1 MRVFITGASGF
12 IGSAL
17 ARRLEQEGHHEVYG
31 LYRYVSDGRYDFYQL
46 EKHMICD
53 IRDRERVDECIRK
66 VKPDILYHL
75 AAMTA
80 VSYSFL
86 APIEVSES
94 IYMGTMNVVDACVKY
109 KVGHLVNAST
119 SEFYGHQEKFPIM
132 EDAIPAPL
140 SAYAVAKL
148 AAEEYIHYVDRTV
161 GIPYTI
167 IRAYNT
173 YNRSNVKKK
182 YFLIERAI
190 TQALEEG
197 RIHLYTPEPVRDLLD
212 RDSHVDA
219 YMRCLGNPNVI
230 GEAINIGTGKGWKVG
245 DAVELVAK
253 LVGKELGKEIPVSWD
268 MAPDRPFDIH
278 TLICSNEKAWRLLGW
293 KPLYT
298 LEEGLKIAIKEW
310 RDVLGI

>member
-1 MRVFITGASGF
+1 MKILVTGASGF

-17 ARRLEQEGHHEVYG
+17 AKRLEAQGHDVYG

-46 EKHMICD
+46 EKHRICD
-53 IRDRERVDECIRK
+53 IRDRERVDEVIG
-66 VKPDILYHL
+66 DILPNTVYHL

-80 VSYSFL
+80 VSYSFI

-94 IYMGTMNVVDACVKY
+94 IYLGTMNVVDACVKY
-109 KVGHLVNAST
+109 KVGHLVHAST
-119 SEFYGHQEKFPIM
+119 SEFYGKQEEFPITEEATPRPM
-132 EDAIPAPL
+132 SP
-140 SAYAVAKL
+140 YAVAKL
-148 AAEEYIHYVDRTV
+148 AAEEYIRYVDRTV

-167 IRAYNT
+167 LRPYNT
-173 YNRSNVKKK
+173 YNRSNVEKK

-219 YMRCLGNPNVI
+219 YIRCLGNPNAI
-230 GEAINIGTGKGWKVG
+230 GEAINIGTGIGWKVG

-253 LVGKELGKEIPVSWD
+253 LVGEELGKEIPVSWD
-268 MAPDRPFDIH
+268 MASDRPYDIH
-278 TLICSNEKAWRLLGW
+278 CLFCSNEKAWRLLGW

-310 RDVLGI
+310 KEVLGL

>member
-1 MRVFITGASGF
+1 MRILITGASGF
-12 IGSAL
+12 IGSSL
-17 ARRLEQEGHHEVYG
+17 AKRLEEEGHEVFG

-46 EKHMICD
+46 KKHRICD
-53 IRDRERVDECIRK
+53 IRDRERVDKVIRDI
-66 VKPDILYHL
+66 KPEVVYHL

-86 APIEVSES
+86 APVEVTES
-94 IYMGTMNVVDACVKY
+94 VYIGTMNVVDACVKY
-109 KVGHLVNAST
+109 KVSHLIQAST
-119 SEFYGHQEKFPIM
+119 SEFYGHQEKFPIT
-132 EDAIPAPL
+132 EEATPKPL
-140 SAYAVAKL
+140 SPYAVAKL
-148 AAEEYIHYVDRTV
+148 AAEEYTRYVDRAM

-167 IRAYNT
+167 LRPYNT

-197 RIHLYTPEPVRDLLD
+197 RIHLYTPEPIRDLLD

-219 YMRCLGNPNVI
+219 YVRCLGNPNVI
-230 GEAINIGTGKGWKVG
+230 GETINIGTGKGWKVG

-253 LVGKELGKEIPVSWD
+253 LVGEQLGKEIHISWD
-268 MAPDRPFDIH
+268 MTPDRPYDIH
-278 TLICSNEKAWRLLGW
+278 ALICSNEKAGRLLGW
-293 KPLYT
+293 RPLYT

-310 RDVLGI
+310 REVLGI

>member
-1 MRVFITGASGF
+1 MRILVTGASGF

-17 ARRLEQEGHHEVYG
+17 ARRLEETGHEVFG

-46 EKHMICD
+46 DKHQICD
-53 IRDRERVDECIRK
+53 IRDRERAFKVVKDIR
-66 VKPDILYHL
+66 PDVVYHL

-80 VSYSFL
+80 VSYSFQ

-94 IYMGTMNVVDACVKY
+94 IYLGTMNIVDACVKY
-109 KVGHLVNAST
+109 KVSHFIKAST
-119 SEFYGHQEKFPIM
+119 SEFYGKQDKFPIT

-140 SAYAVAKL
+140 SPYAVAKL
-148 AAEEYIHYVDRTV
+148 AAEEYIRYVDRTV

-167 IRAYNT
+167 LRPYNT
-173 YNRSNVKKK
+173 YNRSQVKKK

-219 YMRCLGNPNVI
+219 YVRCLGNPNVI
-230 GEAINIGTGKGWKVG
+230 GKAINIGTGKGWKVG

-253 LVGKELGKEIPVSWD
+253 LVGKELGKEIPINWD
-268 MAPDRPFDIH
+268 MAADRPYDVP

-298 LEEGLKIAIKEW
+298 LEEGLKIAIREW
-310 RDVLGI
+310 REVLGL